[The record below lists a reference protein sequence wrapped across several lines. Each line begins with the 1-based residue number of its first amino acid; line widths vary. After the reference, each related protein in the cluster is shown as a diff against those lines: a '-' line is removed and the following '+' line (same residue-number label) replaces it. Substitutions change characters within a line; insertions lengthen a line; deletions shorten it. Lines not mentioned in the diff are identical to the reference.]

1 MKHSR
6 TTAKMFS
13 VLVLGAATMAE
24 ANEPKPSADQDA
36 QRPTSQPSNAD
47 AQTANPIS
55 PPATR
60 PQTKRDEHCQ
70 LEFTL
75 NRYSREGVEHIKT
88 CLDGKTEAE
97 ILKVIDDA
105 KKQTCGSPFCGCWLG

>member
-6 TTAKMFS
+6 TTAKMFG
-13 VLVLGAATMAE
+13 VLVLGAAAIAE
-24 ANEPKPSADQDA
+24 ANEPKPPVDQDA
-36 QRPTSQPSNAD
+36 QPPTSQPSTAD
-47 AQTANPIS
+47 AQTAKPII
-55 PPATR
+55 PPATS

-88 CLDGKTEAE
+88 CLDGKTQAE